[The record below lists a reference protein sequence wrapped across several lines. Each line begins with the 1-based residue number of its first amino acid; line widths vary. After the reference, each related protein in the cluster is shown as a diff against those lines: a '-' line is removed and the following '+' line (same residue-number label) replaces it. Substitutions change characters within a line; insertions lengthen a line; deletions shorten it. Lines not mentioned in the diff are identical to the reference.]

1 MRPRYWMFTVLLLL
15 LGCGQGT
22 TQDARADNGGYSA
35 LVEIYE
41 AFEELRTLDEVD
53 GMPDYRP
60 ETLEAQRRDLEALQS
75 RLRAIDPTDW
85 PVSEQVDYHV
95 VRTKLNDLE
104 FQHRAVRPWERDPN
118 LYVDLVRRTPY
129 ADVPVED
136 ADSLAAQLQAVPRLL
151 DLARSNLTSA
161 SSGLTDIAVRQL
173 ERFDG
178 VGQGIPAWARQDSPE
193 GVIGWYGNLVERLE
207 ADGGND
213 ALLEQAQTALAAV
226 ESFRDWLREEQPG
239 MTEPAGVGLDEY
251 QWFLHNVR
259 LIPISVETMREIA
272 DREAHRALSFLTI
285 EYHRNRNLPPLEPA
299 RTEEDH
305 ARRVQE
311 AEDHIREFVTENE
324 LMTIPDFMPDRFE
337 TDAYWTV
344 RPDNHLHF
352 WEALTYRDPR
362 NNHVHASIP
371 GHRFD
376 FHIQRRNPNP
386 IRATH
391 RDSGRAEGWA
401 FYLEEMLLQAGLL
414 DELPRAKELFY
425 IAIHKRALRIPAEHK
440 MQTGEFSLD
449 DAIDYFMEH
458 VDLMD
463 EDLARYDLNM
473 YMRRPTAGMSYTI
486 GKNQMEELL
495 AERKHQ
501 LGDEFHLG
509 EFHDEFLSKG
519 PIPISL
525 IRWEMTG
532 NDEAIRKLWNRN
544 DR

>member
-1 MRPRYWMFTVLLLL
+1 MRTRYWMGAILLML
-15 LGCGQGT
+15 LGCGQAST
-22 TQDARADNGGYSA
+22 ENARPDANGYSA
-35 LVEIYE
+35 LE
-41 AFEELRTLDEVD
+41 ALHSEFEALRTLDVVD

-60 ETLEAQRRDLEALQS
+60 ETLDAQRRALEALQA
-75 RLRAIDPTDW
+75 RLRDIDPTDW

-104 FQHRAVRPWERDPN
+104 FQHRAVRPWARDPN
-118 LYVDLVRRTPY
+118 LYVDLIRRTPY

-136 ADSLAAQLQAVPRLL
+136 AAALREELEAVPRLL
-151 DLARSNLTSA
+151 DLAQSNLTSA
-161 SSGLTDIAVRQL
+161 SAELTGIAIRQL

-178 VGQGIPAWARQDSPE
+178 VGQGIPAWSRHDAPE
-193 GVIGWYGNLVERLE
+193 GVIGWYRNLVERLQEDGSEPELASTAE
-207 ADGGND
+207 A
-213 ALLEQAQTALAAV
+213 TLAAV
-226 ESFRDWLREEQPG
+226 ESFRDWLRDEQPG

-259 LIPISVETMREIA
+259 LIPISIDTMREIA

-285 EYHRNRNLPPLEPA
+285 EYHRNRDLPPLEPA

-305 ARRVQE
+305 ARRVRE
-311 AEDHIREFVTENE
+311 AEEHIREFVTEND
-324 LMTIPDFMPDRFE
+324 LMTIPDFMPEEFE

-376 FHIQRRNPNP
+376 FHIQRRNPNA
-386 IRATH
+386 IRASH

-440 MQTGEFSLD
+440 MQTGEFSLA
-449 DAIDYFMEH
+449 DAIDFFMEH

-495 AERKHQ
+495 AERTHQ
-501 LGDEFHLG
+501 LGDDFHLG
-509 EFHDEFLSKG
+509 RFHDEFLSKG

-532 NDEAIRKLWNRN
+532 NDEAIRALWSPG
-544 DR
+544 D